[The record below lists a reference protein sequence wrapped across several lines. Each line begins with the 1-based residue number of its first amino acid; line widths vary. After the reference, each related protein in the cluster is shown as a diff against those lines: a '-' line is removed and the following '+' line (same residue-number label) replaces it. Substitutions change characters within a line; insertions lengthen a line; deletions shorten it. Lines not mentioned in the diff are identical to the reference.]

1 MMSTSITHK
10 KIQYGKKMNLYE
22 NYNIK
27 QSDKGSIILIGS
39 FDGLHLGHRKLFER
53 AKKLKAKTKLKIGV
67 YTFDPIPKMFF
78 SKNLKNYRI
87 SNLNEKIKI
96 FEKFDVDFVI
106 NQKFNKKFSKI
117 QCYDFIKKILI
128 GKIGMKYIYVSNNFK
143 FGNKRE
149 GDVKL
154 LQNEQ
159 KKYNYKVVKPSPL
172 IIKNKMIS
180 SSLIRKLL
188 QDGKLDIANKYL
200 RRFWTVEG
208 VIKKGRQLGKTIGFP
223 TCNIEMQNYVI
234 AKLGVYAVKLNL
246 VPNKK
251 NYKGIAN
258 LGIRPT
264 FNQKKILLEVNIFN
278 FNKKIYG
285 KRIRVQ
291 FVKFIRGEKKFENIN
306 NLKKQIKLD
315 IKKAKK
321 FN

>member
-1 MMSTSITHK
+1 
-10 KIQYGKKMNLYE
+10 MNLYE

-285 KRIRVQ
+285 KRIRVE

>member
-1 MMSTSITHK
+1 
-10 KIQYGKKMNLYE
+10 MNLYE

-188 QDGKLDIANKYL
+188 QEGELDTANKYL
-200 RRFWTVEG
+200 RRLWTVEG

>member
-1 MMSTSITHK
+1 MVK
-10 KIQYGKKMNLYE
+10 KVNLYK

-27 QSDKGSIILIGS
+27 KSDKGSIILIGS
-39 FDGLHLGHRKLFER
+39 FDGLHLGHRKLFES
-53 AKKLKAKTKLKIGV
+53 AKKLKSKTKLKIGV

-96 FEKFDVDFVI
+96 FKKFNVDFII
-106 NQKFNKKFSKI
+106 NQKFDKKFSNI
-117 QCYDFIKKILI
+117 QCHDFIKKILI
-128 GKIGMKYIYVSNNFK
+128 GKIGMKYVYVSNNFK
-143 FGNKRE
+143 FGNRRE

-159 KKYNYKVVKPSPL
+159 KKYNYKVIKPSPL

-200 RRFWTVEG
+200 KRFWTVEG

-223 TCNIEMQNYVI
+223 TCNIEMQNYII

-251 NYKGIAN
+251 YYKGIAN

-285 KRIRVQ
+285 KRIRVE

-306 NLKKQIKLD
+306 NLKKQIKID

>member
-1 MMSTSITHK
+1 
-10 KIQYGKKMNLYE
+10 MNLYE

-39 FDGLHLGHRKLFER
+39 FDGLHLGHRKLFQR

-154 LQNEQ
+154 LQNKQ

-246 VPNKK
+246 KPNKK

-285 KRIRVQ
+285 KRIRVE
-291 FVKFIRGEKKFENIN
+291 FVKFIRGEKKFKNIS